1 MGGGRE
7 EENVTGT
14 KIREIEREKKK
25 RKKKTMYCLQDSM
38 CDGVT
43 REDYNISG

>member
-25 RKKKTMYCLQDSM
+25 RKKKQCIAYRTACAMA
-38 CDGVT
+38 
-43 REDYNISG
+43 